1 MMKTK
6 QGSAFI
12 TTKKGFCY
20 LTIKD
25 ARRNY
30 LILRVRQYTIT
41 PEEKRHMRRLY
52 PDILF
57 DWKNITAQLAEK
69 REVCRRYRTK
79 GRTAPR
85 RREPFYG
92 VVDPF
97 SRTVFVNDPTNIAG
111 AGALLDAILL
121 KERNRRGSGSV
132 G

>member
-1 MMKTK
+1 
-6 QGSAFI
+6 
-12 TTKKGFCY
+12 
-20 LTIKD
+20 
-25 ARRNY
+25 
-30 LILRVRQYTIT
+30 
-41 PEEKRHMRRLY
+41 MRRLY

-57 DWKNITAQLAEK
+57 DWKKITAQLAEK

-111 AGALLDAILL
+111 VGALLDAILL
-121 KERNRRGSGSV
+121 EERNRQGSGSV

>member
-69 REVCRRYRTK
+69 REVCA
-79 GRTAPR
+79 GIAPR
-85 RREPFYG
+85 GAPLP
-92 VVDPF
+92 VDV
-97 SRTVFVNDPTNIAG
+97 SRSTAS
-111 AGALLDAILL
+111 LILSPVRSSSMTRPISRGP
-121 KERNRRGSGSV
+121 ERC
-132 G
+132 